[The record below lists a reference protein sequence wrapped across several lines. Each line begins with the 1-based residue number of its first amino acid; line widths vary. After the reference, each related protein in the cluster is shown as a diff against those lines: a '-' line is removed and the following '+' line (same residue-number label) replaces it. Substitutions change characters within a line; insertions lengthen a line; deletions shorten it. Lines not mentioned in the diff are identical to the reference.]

1 MLTRILAHINKELLM
16 LVRDRGGLALLF
28 LMPVCLVCIMALVQ
42 DAPFR
47 DFSEQQVHVLFRDL
61 DGGSVG
67 GSIKDGLEKAGP
79 FVLTDVS
86 ADGTMNDSVFQNLV
100 RSGDYQVGIVVPM
113 GASEVMRI
121 GSQSVVAKFFDPAN
135 EGDTHAAPHQD
146 SAFVKVLVDP
156 VVKKAFRELVTS
168 QLGRILASLSAD
180 RLLADMTTQLEVL
193 TGKELE
199 PFKVQEPFIGVRQE
213 MAGSELSGTRVAAD
227 STQHNVPAWTIFAM
241 FFSVVLLAGNMVK
254 ERDSG
259 CMVRLLTMPGGAAER
274 IAGRMI
280 AFLMV
285 CVSQATLLFTIGVFL
300 MPFLGLAALDLNGI
314 NWAMLLLVT
323 LAVGGA
329 GTAFGVLVGSFSMTQ
344 QRSAVFG
351 SISVVILAAIGGIWV
366 PLYLMPDAM
375 RMFGKLSPLNWSMEA
390 YNVVL
395 LRDGSI
401 ADLWPF
407 LVPLL
412 VFTTICIGVAIFA
425 ERMTSR
431 R

>member
-1 MLTRILAHINKELLM
+1 MLTRILAHIHKEILM

-28 LMPVCLVCIMALVQ
+28 LMPAILVCIMALVQ

-61 DGGSVG
+61 DGGYVG
-67 GSIKDGLEKAGP
+67 GSIKNGLEKAGP

-86 ADGTMNDSVFQNLV
+86 ADRTMNDSVFQDLV
-100 RSGDYQVGIVVPM
+100 RSGDYQVGIVVPT
-113 GASEVMRI
+113 GASEVVSI
-121 GSQSVVAKFFDPAN
+121 GSQNVVAKFFDPTS
-135 EGDTHAAPHQD
+135 EDDTRTSSAQD
-146 SAFVKVLVDP
+146 SAFVLVLVDP

-180 RLLADMTTQLEVL
+180 RLLADMTIQLEEL

-199 PFKVQEPFIGVRQE
+199 PFKVQEPFIQVHQE

-280 AFLMV
+280 AFLLV
-285 CVSQATLLFTIGVFL
+285 CVSQAALLFTIGVFL
-300 MPFLGLAALDLNGI
+300 MPFLGLAALDLKGV
-314 NWAMLLLVT
+314 NWLMLMLVT
-323 LAVGGA
+323 LVIGAA
-329 GTAFGVLVGSFSMTQ
+329 GTAFGVLVGSFSTTQ

-351 SISVVILAAIGGIWV
+351 SISVVILAAIGGVWV

-375 RMFGKLSPLNWSMEA
+375 RTFGKLSPLNWSMEA

-412 VFTTICIGVAIFA
+412 VFTAICIGVAIFA

>member
-1 MLTRILAHINKELLM
+1 MLTRIVAHIRKELLM

-28 LMPVCLVCIMALVQ
+28 LMPVFLVCIMALVQ

-61 DGGSVG
+61 DGGTVG

-79 FVLTDVS
+79 FVLRDVT

-100 RSGDYQVGIVVPM
+100 RSGDYQVGIVVPK
-113 GASEVMRI
+113 GASEVMQQ
-121 GSQSVVAKFFDPAN
+121 GSENIVAKFFDAPN
-135 EGDTHAAPHQD
+135 EDNIRTASAQD
-146 SAFVKVLVDP
+146 SASVLVLVDP

-180 RLLADMTTQLEVL
+180 RVLADMTTQLEVL
-193 TGKELE
+193 MGKELE
-199 PFKVQEPFIGVRQE
+199 PFKVQEPFIKVRQE
-213 MAGSELSGTRVAAD
+213 MASSELSGTHVAAD

-285 CVSQATLLFTIGVFL
+285 CLAQAALLFAVGVFVL
-300 MPFLGLAALDLNGI
+300 PLFGLAALDLHDI
-314 NWAMLLLVT
+314 NWPMLLLVT
-323 LAVGGA
+323 LAVGAA
-329 GTAFGVLVGSFSMTQ
+329 GTAYGVLVGSFSTTQ

-351 SISVVILAAIGGIWV
+351 STSVVILAAIGGVWV

-375 RMFGKLSPLNWSMEA
+375 RTFGKLSPLNWSMEA

-395 LRDGSI
+395 LRGGSLT
-401 ADLWPF
+401 DLWPF
-407 LVPLL
+407 LIPLL
-412 VFTTICIGVAIFA
+412 AFTAICIGVAIFA
-425 ERMTSR
+425 ERITSR